1 MRIEEHLWET
11 ADGRLVK
18 TGDPAATVLKY
29 AAGDEISDDEAREA
43 GLLKQA
49 EKPRDK
55 QSDPPANKGGQRAAK
70 RG

>member
-11 ADGRLVK
+11 ADGNLVK
-18 TGDPAATVLKY
+18 TGDPKAERLKY

-43 GLLKQA
+43 GLLKQV

-55 QSDPPANKGGQRAAK
+55 QVRKSANKSG
-70 RG
+70 

>member
-11 ADGRLVK
+11 SDGKLVK
-18 TGDPAATVLKY
+18 TGDPKAARLKY
-29 AAGDEISDDEAREA
+29 AAGDEVPDDEAREA

-55 QSDPPANKGGQRAAK
+55 QVRKSTNKSG
-70 RG
+70 